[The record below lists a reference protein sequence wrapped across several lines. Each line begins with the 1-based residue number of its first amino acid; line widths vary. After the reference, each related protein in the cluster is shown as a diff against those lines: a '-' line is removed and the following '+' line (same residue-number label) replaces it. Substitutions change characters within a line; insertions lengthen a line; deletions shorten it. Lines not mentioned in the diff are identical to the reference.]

1 MESSGRCQL
10 YAHNQFVGFFDYI
23 LKWNL
28 FQSLFTNPVF
38 IPQGCTLYILYVYE
52 ILLTA
57 SSKTLVNS
65 RLTAMLWM
73 TFGLYTISLVSR
85 SNVPRMLGFWIS
97 LSMPLSF
104 YKEAIFLMREP
115 LSTPLAARSHLSS
128 DDNPL
133 FHNPNLYRTLVG
145 VLQYLTFTRPVI

>member
-1 MESSGRCQL
+1 
-10 YAHNQFVGFFDYI
+10 
-23 LKWNL
+23 
-28 FQSLFTNPVF
+28 
-38 IPQGCTLYILYVYE
+38 
-52 ILLTA
+52 
-57 SSKTLVNS
+57 
-65 RLTAMLWM
+65 
-73 TFGLYTISLVSR
+73 
-85 SNVPRMLGFWIS
+85 
-97 LSMPLSF
+97 MPLSF